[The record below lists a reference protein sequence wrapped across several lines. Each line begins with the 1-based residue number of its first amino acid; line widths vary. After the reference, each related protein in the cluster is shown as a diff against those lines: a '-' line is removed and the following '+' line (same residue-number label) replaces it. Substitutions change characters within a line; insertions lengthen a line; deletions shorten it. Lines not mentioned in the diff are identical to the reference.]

1 MPHVFASLALANLA
15 LFAFSA
21 AFALGGVNK

>member
-1 MPHVFASLALANLA
+1 MEQKDCVYGIVSEAA

-21 AFALGGVNK
+21 AFTKGK